1 MQSLNLIDQVLDE
14 KYRIE
19 RQLGKGGMGAV
30 YLATHL
36 GTGRLVALKVI
47 APQFMMNDEFVER
60 FKREARAAGR
70 LRHPNVVDVTDFGFA
85 HVGDGRVAYLVME
98 YLDGCSLAEVLAEE
112 SRLPLEWVTDILE
125 QTCSAVDEAHQ
136 QGIIHRDL
144 KPDNIWLEPNRR
156 SGYTVKVLDFGLAK
170 LGDAAADEPPVLPQT
185 LTPAPAQSVSE
196 RRATPVLSV
205 RSTDQSVF
213 DAATQVQPA
222 PISEEQETR
231 ILIKES
237 PEAASQTEEEATRIL
252 PPEIEG
258 GATLI
263 QPSGD
268 VKDDETYAVRRR
280 TIDEARAR
288 ETAPADGL
296 TRVGSILGTPLYMS
310 PEQCRSEPLDARS
323 DIYSLGVIAYQM
335 LTGTP
340 PFKGEMHEVM
350 RLHIEAAPPPI
361 REKNKKI
368 PKKTAAIVM
377 QALAKN
383 PDERPASAAGFASA
397 LRASVDGTGSLL
409 RRAFALYSEHF
420 PKFFRVSF
428 VMYLPLVVL
437 AIGQLTIGLLKHRGA
452 IPESTEEIYRLVL
465 GLFTLVFTFLAS
477 TVIVGV
483 TIRLV
488 TQLFVAPLR
497 PIQLRPA
504 LAALRKRIRQ
514 FLTTAFMVGII
525 FILLCLLLVVPGII
539 FYINSSLTA
548 PVVMM
553 ENLSGRAA
561 MKRSKALV
569 KRSRR
574 TVMAVLFFQ
583 YIIPITAG
591 GLVGLVI
598 GSIFKN
604 MPEARR
610 SLFADVTGVITTILN
625 ILIVPLISILTALL
639 YIKTRRMGG
648 ETLKEMI
655 DEFEEEDVPQTNWQR
670 RMRQRLHTPTQI
682 SRQNSSDKN

>member
-1 MQSLNLIDQVLDE
+1 MQSPELIDQVLDE

-19 RQLGKGGMGAV
+19 RELGKGGMGTV

-36 GTGRLVALKVI
+36 GTGRFVALKVI
-47 APQFMMNDEFVER
+47 APQFMKNDEFVER

-125 QTCSAVDEAHQ
+125 QACFAVDEAHQ

-170 LGDAAADEPPVLPQT
+170 LGDTSAPDEPTVLPQT
-185 LTPAPAQSVSE
+185 LNSAPTQSAFE
-196 RRATPVLSV
+196 RRTSPALSV
-205 RSTDQSVF
+205 RSTDQSIF
-213 DAATQVQPA
+213 EAATQAQPA
-222 PISEEQETR
+222 PINEEQETR
-231 ILIKES
+231 IL
-237 PEAASQTEEEATRIL
+237 
-252 PPEIEG
+252 PPETDE
-258 GATLI
+258 GATLV

-268 VKDDETYAVRRR
+268 TEEGETHAARRR
-280 TIDEARAR
+280 TLDEARAR

-310 PEQCRSEPLDARS
+310 PEQCRSEQLDARS

-340 PFKGEMHEVM
+340 PFKGDMHEVM
-350 RLHIEAAPPPI
+350 RLHIEAAPPPL

-368 PKKTAAIVM
+368 PRKTAAIVM
-377 QALAKN
+377 QALAKK

-397 LRASVDGTGSLL
+397 LRASADGTGSLL

-420 PKFFRVSF
+420 PKFFRLAVM
-428 VMYLPLVVL
+428 MYLPLIVL
-437 AIGQLTIGLLKHRGA
+437 WIVQLTLDVLKSQELISGRSADIGR
-452 IPESTEEIYRLVL
+452 IVISVL
-465 GLFTLVFTFLAS
+465 TFVANFLAS

-504 LAALRKRIRQ
+504 FVALKKRLRS
-514 FLTTAFMVGII
+514 FLTTMFMVGIL
-525 FILLCLLLVVPGII
+525 FILLCMLLVIPGII
-539 FYINSSLTA
+539 FYIHSSLTG

-553 ENLSGRAA
+553 ENLKGRAA
-561 MKRSKALV
+561 LKRSKALV
-569 KRSRR
+569 KRSRL
-574 TVMAVLFFQ
+574 TVIAILFIQ
-583 YIIPITAG
+583 YIMPILA
-591 GLVGLVI
+591 
-598 GSIFKN
+598 SAIF
-604 MPEARR
+604 
-610 SLFADVTGVITTILN
+610 VTVILN
-625 ILIVPLISILTALL
+625 FFRDLPKGKATIFGDITSFMTTFLNIFIVPLISILTSLL
-639 YIKTRRMGG
+639 YLKTRRMGG
-648 ETLKEMI
+648 ETLREML

-670 RMRQRLHTPTQI
+670 RMRQRLHTPTHI
-682 SRQNSSDKN
+682 SRQSSSDKN